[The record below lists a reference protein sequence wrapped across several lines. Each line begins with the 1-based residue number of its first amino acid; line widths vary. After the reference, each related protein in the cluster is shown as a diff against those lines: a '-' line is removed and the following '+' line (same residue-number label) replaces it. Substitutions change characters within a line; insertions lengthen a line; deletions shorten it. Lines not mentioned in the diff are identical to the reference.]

1 MKNERK
7 NQLNRRGFLK
17 LAGGASAL
25 VTAQA
30 CLPHVDGG
38 WGSCAEEQ
46 ADLDPALVPASHRV
60 VEVLAPAAVDVS
72 TLEIDAALVASM
84 FAAGL
89 LALTDE
95 ADLSAAWAA
104 IMPERLPGERIA
116 LKANA
121 LNQDVPTRPELL
133 IAILDSLKA
142 DLSVAAEDLFVWDRT
157 ERELER
163 AGIVA
168 ETIGAACLGTIHS
181 ATDTSGVGYVDG
193 SVCLSGQKIQLSA
206 LLDQVDHLIN
216 VPVMKN
222 HFAAGFTGCMKNHY
236 GSFQNPWDYHDGS
249 DQHIARLNAIPEVAG
264 TTRLMVMDAL
274 IGVCRRDTDAAADCV
289 PSRILLSFDPVAID
303 QRGLEIRDE
312 MRALADMEPG
322 PAAGYLQIG
331 EEMGLGSTQYDLVT
345 IEL

>member
-1 MKNERK
+1 MKKEPK
-7 NQLNRRGFLK
+7 KHLNRRGFLK
-17 LAGGASAL
+17 LAGGATAALSAG
-25 VTAQA
+25 A
-30 CLPHVDGG
+30 CLPHVDGD
-38 WGSCAEEQ
+38 WASCDEEQ
-46 ADLDPALVPASHRV
+46 QDLDPSLVPASHRV
-60 VEVLAPAAVDVS
+60 VEVLAPAAVDEN
-72 TLEIDAALVASM
+72 TLEVDAALVANM
-84 FAAGL
+84 FATGL
-89 LALTDE
+89 LALTDA

-104 IMPERLPGERIA
+104 IMPERLPGEQIA

-133 IAILDSLKA
+133 IAILESLKA
-142 DLSVAAEDLFVWDRT
+142 DFSVAAEDLFVWDRT

-168 ETIGAACLGTIHS
+168 EAIGAACLGTIHS

-193 SVCLSGQKIQLSA
+193 SICLSGNKIQLSA
-206 LLDQVDHLIN
+206 LLDRVDHLIN

-236 GSFQNPWDYHDGS
+236 GSFQNPWDYHEGS
-249 DQHIARLNAIPEVAG
+249 DQHIARLNAIPQVAG
-264 TTRLMVMDAL
+264 STRLMVMDAL
-274 IGVCRRDTDAAADCV
+274 IGVCRRDTDASADCI

-312 MRALADMEPG
+312 MRALAGLEPG

-331 EEMGLGSTQYDLVT
+331 EEMGLGSTQYELVS